1 MHWQNPGGSTS
12 KQTFK
17 LWNNLRILASQ
28 SSLYLDTGQ
37 SVERQNSSC
46 AALDLDY
53 MMLGVLCFSMN
64 QGECFLWQD
73 RGCSVFR
80 LGWANSDS
88 SLAWVEIQI
97 KMDILTNVAVQIQDQ
112 GWAREHVWFEQNGT
126 SEPYQQLLSRHAPL
140 CCRVRCARQWFST
153 CGSRPLWGMHTR
165 YPAYVIFILR
175 FITVPRLQ
183 LWSSNE
189 IILWWGGGH
198 HNIKKCIKRS

>member
-1 MHWQNPGGSTS
+1 
-12 KQTFK
+12 
-17 LWNNLRILASQ
+17 
-28 SSLYLDTGQ
+28 
-37 SVERQNSSC
+37 
-46 AALDLDY
+46 
-53 MMLGVLCFSMN
+53 MLGVLCFSMN

-126 SEPYQQLLSRHAPL
+126 SKPYNMQLCATVCSEQNGTSEPYQQLLSQRATL

-153 CGSRPLWGMHTR
+153 CGSRPLWGLHTR

-189 IILWWGGGH
+189 IILWCGGSH
-198 HNIKKCIKRS
+198 YNIKNCIKRS